1 MGSPSVHPGKT
12 RRRFPFLFQLSEPVA
27 EFMDIHAFGGTE
39 IFLGLAAPGEFLH
52 QEDHF
57 FSFHSFCFYAKLW
70 AVIPENMY
78 FVGRILRKSYEVFSV
93 LLYPG
98 NVWGRIG
105 NVKMYLLPGLTV
117 KQSHVFTRT
126 FRQKTLTR
134 TGEMKSTRYHP
145 KTKNGQF

>member
-1 MGSPSVHPGKT
+1 TGV
-12 RRRFPFLFQLSEPVA
+12 RRVLFRSFFFFVPFRANYQDNDHSGRHDKPNSYKPLNPDLVPLNPVNCL
-27 EFMDIHAFGGTE
+27 IN
-39 IFLGLAAPGEFLH
+39 
-52 QEDHF
+52 
-57 FSFHSFCFYAKLW
+57 SFHK
-70 AVIPENMY
+70 Y
-78 FVGRILRKSYEVFSV
+78 FFLKVLNFFRKSYEIFSV